1 MDLHWEFS
9 YEWESE
15 VVLEG
20 VGLVPESLK
29 AHKES
34 KAAKK
39 DKQAKPS
46 TSRTSSKGRGNPDRK
61 VDASEDRCFY
71 EDMGVDTGRDLE
83 SEWNLDDAPDKVID
97 DLKNLK
103 IIFSESIHRRI
114 TSGMRLQARH
124 RFQWYTHRADKNIVP
139 VFPSQHLRPYSRIV
153 ELTKIT

>member
-1 MDLHWEFS
+1 MDLHWEFL

-29 AHKES
+29 ARKES

-46 TSRTSSKGRGNPDRK
+46 TSRTNSKGRGNPDRK
-61 VDASEDRCFY
+61 IDASEDRCFY
-71 EDMGVDTGRDLE
+71 EDMGVDTGHDLE
-83 SEWNLDDAPDKVID
+83 NEGNLDDAPDKVID
-97 DLKNLK
+97 DVTNLK
-103 IIFSESIHRRI
+103 IVFSESIHRRI
-114 TSGMRLQARH
+114 TSGIRLQARY
-124 RFQWYTHRADKNIVP
+124 RFQWCSHRVDQKIVP
-139 VFPSQHLRPYSRIV
+139 VFPSKHLRPYSRIV